1 MVKVDQ
7 QGDSKLYLETN
18 ILEKYL
24 VVVEI
29 FDYKVGGMLKKT
41 PVFMYFDAQLFL
53 N

>member
-7 QGDSKLYLETN
+7 QGDSNLYLETN

-29 FDYKVGGMLKKT
+29 FDYKVGGMLEKNHCLCT
-41 PVFMYFDAQLFL
+41 LSPIYFEI
-53 N
+53 